1 MRFKDMLN
9 TITLGDSYKLI
20 KDIPDKS
27 IDLIVID
34 PPYLIENTKGG
45 TRTRL
50 AKSIRNM
57 NSQIEEKNLT
67 VGIRKEILQELVRIE
82 KNINIYIW
90 CNHKQ
95 IPEYL
100 DYFVKGLNCKFD
112 ILIWNKTNAV
122 PLYNNKY
129 LTDKEYCLYFRRNG
143 YCNPKSYEEAKTVYY
158 LPINKKDKEKYG
170 HPTIKPLSII
180 KNLIRNSS
188 NEGDIVL
195 DCFSGS
201 GTTCAAA
208 KELNR
213 KFVGI
218 EINPDYHK
226 ISLDRIEG
234 ILANGQLSF
243 DTDINKI

>member
-82 KNINIYIW
+82 K
-90 CNHKQ
+90 
-95 IPEYL
+95 
-100 DYFVKGLNCKFD
+100 
-112 ILIWNKTNAV
+112 T
-122 PLYNNKY
+122 
-129 LTDKEYCLYFRRNG
+129 
-143 YCNPKSYEEAKTVYY
+143 
-158 LPINKKDKEKYG
+158 
-170 HPTIKPLSII
+170 
-180 KNLIRNSS
+180 
-188 NEGDIVL
+188 
-195 DCFSGS
+195 
-201 GTTCAAA
+201 
-208 KELNR
+208 
-213 KFVGI
+213 
-218 EINPDYHK
+218 
-226 ISLDRIEG
+226 
-234 ILANGQLSF
+234 
-243 DTDINKI
+243 